1 MSLVVSDFEGLARAI
16 TQAHEH
22 LLTQATRAINVNLTL
37 RNWLIG
43 CYIYEYEQGGID
55 RATYGERLL
64 DRLAERLTVNGLRN
78 CSGRELRRYRQFYL
92 TYPQIRESLPHESI
106 QLLPGHLRDASIRG
120 TLSPELTQSG
130 VTLTANLS
138 FSHLAELMQ
147 IDDPLKRA
155 FYEIE
160 SLRGRWSVRE
170 LKRQIASLY
179 YERSHLSRDRQK
191 LAELAR
197 ASADQATPAQIIRD
211 PYVFEFLGLQP
222 QEVMS
227 ESALENA
234 LLDKL
239 YNFLLELGR
248 GFCFEARQKRLL
260 IGSEHFFVDLVF
272 YHRILK
278 CHILIELKVDSFSH
292 EHLGQLN
299 TYVNWFRVHE
309 MAEDDNLP
317 IGILLCTEK
326 NHTLVEYALA
336 GMDNRLFVSKYQL
349 ALPGKE
355 EMRRFIEAQM
365 AAELGGA
372 AGPQQEGD
380 AWA

>member
-1 MSLVVSDFEGLARAI
+1 MSLVVSDFERLAQAI

-22 LLTQATRAINVNLTL
+22 LLTQAARAINVNLTL

-43 CYIYEYEQGGID
+43 CYIYEYEQGGTD

-64 DRLAERLTVNGLRN
+64 DRLAERLIVNGLRN

-106 QLLPGHLRDASIRG
+106 QLLPGQLRDASIRG
-120 TLSPELTQSG
+120 TTSPELTQSG
-130 VTLTANLS
+130 VTLAADLS

-155 FYEIE
+155 FYEIA

-191 LAELAR
+191 LAELAH
-197 ASADQATPAQIIRD
+197 ASVDQATPAQIIRD
-211 PYVFEFLGLQP
+211 PYVFEFLGLQS

-239 YNFLLELGR
+239 HNFLLELGR

-260 IGSEHFFVDLVF
+260 IGDEHFFVDLVF

-278 CHILIELKVDSFSH
+278 CHILIELKVGSFSH

-365 AAELGGA
+365 AAELGGEA
-372 AGPQQEGD
+372 RPQREGD
-380 AWA
+380 A

>member
-1 MSLVVSDFEGLARAI
+1 VSLVVNDFEGLAQAI

-22 LLTQATRAINVNLTL
+22 LLTQAARPINVNLTL

-43 CYIYEYEQGGID
+43 GYIYEYEQDGTD
-55 RATYGERLL
+55 RAAYGERLL
-64 DRLAERLTVNGLRN
+64 DHLAERLTVNGLRN

-106 QLLPGHLRDASIRG
+106 QLLPGQLRGALIRG
-120 TLSPELTQSG
+120 TASPELTQPG
-130 VTLTANLS
+130 VTLIANLS

-147 IDDPLKRA
+147 IDGPLKRT

-179 YERSHLSRDRQK
+179 YERSHLSHDRQK

-211 PYVFEFLGLQP
+211 PYIFEFLGLQP

-239 YNFLLELGR
+239 HDFLLEVGR
-248 GFCFEARQKRLL
+248 GFCFEARQ
-260 IGSEHFFVDLVF
+260 SA
-272 YHRILK
+272 
-278 CHILIELKVDSFSH
+278 FSSAT
-292 EHLGQLN
+292 N
-299 TYVNWFRVHE
+299 IFPSIWSSITAFSNV
-309 MAEDDNLP
+309 
-317 IGILLCTEK
+317 T
-326 NHTLVEYALA
+326 
-336 GMDNRLFVSKYQL
+336 S
-349 ALPGKE
+349 
-355 EMRRFIEAQM
+355 
-365 AAELGGA
+365 
-372 AGPQQEGD
+372 
-380 AWA
+380 